1 VSIKIPKS
9 TSETYVDALCQ
20 AADEIKL
27 RAEEFIGDINGQQSI
42 TIAINLNSHEIVTID
57 VYKTFISGYKQHTI
71 HKQTTKKEYEA
82 DRKKEGR

>member
-42 TIAINLNSHEIVTID
+42 TITINLNSQEIVTID
-57 VYKTFISGYKQHTI
+57 VYKTFISGYKQ
-71 HKQTTKKEYEA
+71 KTKM
-82 DRKKEGR
+82 RKIEEELNNGKN

>member
-1 VSIKIPKS
+1 MSIKIPKS

-42 TIAINLNSHEIVTID
+42 TIKLELS
-57 VYKTFISGYKQHTI
+57 
-71 HKQTTKKEYEA
+71 
-82 DRKKEGR
+82 